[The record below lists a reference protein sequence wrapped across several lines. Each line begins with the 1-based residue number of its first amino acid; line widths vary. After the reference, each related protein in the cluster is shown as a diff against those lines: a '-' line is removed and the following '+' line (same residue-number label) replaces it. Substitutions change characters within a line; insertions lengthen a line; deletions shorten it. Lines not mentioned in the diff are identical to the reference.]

1 MSVDGEE
8 GEAARGRGEMRLR
21 ENAEDRPATAAAAV
35 RAAPRKKRDMAGT
48 SGGQEVSLDSGDVS
62 AYIELPLGTVLSC
75 SAEMDSRQRGQRR
88 DRRVRGHIL

>member
-48 SGGQEVSLDSGDVS
+48 SGGQEVSLDSGS
-62 AYIELPLGTVLSC
+62 ASIELPLGTVLSC
-75 SAEMDSRQRGQRR
+75 SAEMDSRQREQRR